1 MEALTL
7 LLIFLAALALASLLR
22 ALIDLLWYLFIR
34 FGGNDE

>member
-1 MEALTL
+1 MEAFML

-34 FGGNDE
+34 FGGDE